1 MPSLLGSG
9 YRVRV
14 MLFRSG
20 LVLGTVIVR
29 VRVKD
34 GHLVNSTVR
43 VLVTLGLWMSAVV
56 VFAGGRCLGQIS
68 G

>member
-1 MPSLLGSG
+1 M
-9 YRVRV
+9 
-14 MLFRSG
+14 
-20 LVLGTVIVR
+20 LGTVIVR

-56 VFAGGRCLGQIS
+56 VFAGWRVFGTDIRVKMSYIREK
-68 G
+68 

>member
-1 MPSLLGSG
+1 
-9 YRVRV
+9 
-14 MLFRSG
+14 
-20 LVLGTVIVR
+20 VLGTVIVR

-56 VFAGGRCLGQIS
+56 VFAGGGCLGQIS

>member
-1 MPSLLGSG
+1 
-9 YRVRV
+9 
-14 MLFRSG
+14 
-20 LVLGTVIVR
+20 VLGTVIVR

-56 VFAGGRCLGQIS
+56 VFAGWRVFGTDIRVKMSYIREK
-68 G
+68 

>member
-1 MPSLLGSG
+1 
-9 YRVRV
+9 
-14 MLFRSG
+14 
-20 LVLGTVIVR
+20 VLGTVIVR

-56 VFAGGRCLGQIS
+56 VFAGGGGVWDRYPGENVLYS
-68 G
+68 GEVG